1 MKTKVL
7 EGDPAVYYFRKNSA
21 ASHICPE
28 DIEAQDLSGVK
39 MVHITGITPALSEDC
54 RRSCMTLAKRAHEIG
69 AMVSFDPNIREKLWK
84 SREEMVQTLN
94 DIAFHSDVVL
104 PGIKEGRI
112 LAGTD
117 VPEEIADFYLEHG
130 SKIVIV
136 KLGKTGAYYKKKDG
150 VQGTVPGYKP
160 EKIVDTVGAGDA
172 FAAGVVTGLLEKLSL
187 DEAVA
192 RGNAMGA
199 IIISSKGDNDNLPDR
214 ETLFAFQEKQKR

>member
-1 MKTKVL
+1 
-7 EGDPAVYYFRKNSA
+7 
-21 ASHICPE
+21 
-28 DIEAQDLSGVK
+28 
-39 MVHITGITPALSEDC
+39 
-54 RRSCMTLAKRAHEIG
+54 
-69 AMVSFDPNIREKLWK
+69 MVSFDPNIREKLWK

-130 SKIVIV
+130 SKTVIV
-136 KLGKTGAYYKKKDG
+136 KLGETGAYYKTKDG
-150 VQGTVPGYKP
+150 AQGTVPGYKP

-172 FAAGVVTGLLEKLSL
+172 FAAGVVTGLLENLPL

-192 RGNAMGA
+192 VEMPWEPL
-199 IIISSKGDNDNLPDR
+199 SFPQR
-214 ETLFAFQEKQKR
+214 ETMTIFRIGKLCLHFRKNRKDRKE

>member
-1 MKTKVL
+1 M
-7 EGDPAVYYFRKNSA
+7 
-21 ASHICPE
+21 
-28 DIEAQDLSGVK
+28 
-39 MVHITGITPALSEDC
+39 SEDC
-54 RRSCMTLAKRAHEIG
+54 RKSCMTLAKRAHEIG

-94 DIAFHSDVVL
+94 DMAFHSDVVL

-117 VPEEIADFYLEHG
+117 VPEKIADFYLEHG
-130 SKIVIV
+130 SKTVIV
-136 KLGKTGAYYKKKDG
+136 KLGENGAYYKTKDG
-150 VQGTVPGYKP
+150 AQGTVPGYKP

-172 FAAGVVTGLLEKLSL
+172 FAAGVVTGLLENLPL

-214 ETLFAFQEKQKR
+214 ETLFAFQGKQKR